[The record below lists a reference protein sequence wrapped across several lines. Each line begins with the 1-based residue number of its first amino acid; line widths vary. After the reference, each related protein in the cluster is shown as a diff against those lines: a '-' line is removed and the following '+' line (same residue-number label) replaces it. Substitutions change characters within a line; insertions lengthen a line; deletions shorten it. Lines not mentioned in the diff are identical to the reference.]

1 MATTIKEK
9 APARRYSRG
18 SAVTETARP
27 VRGSAPTRSAK
38 RPRLRGYGR
47 TGSKQ
52 VVSVR
57 GRRLTNTT
65 ADRRTFK
72 FVTVAVLF
80 VIGVIAIAM
89 FLSATSTARSK
100 ELSSAQEYEKS
111 LSNKVEVLER
121 DVAYLQSTGE
131 IAHKA
136 AEQGMV
142 NVQQPAILSVGPDGA
157 LVEVRPGDPEYQ
169 SIIDINGESA
179 ARPHAPTSDPQ
190 QTENV
195 PGMQA
200 PAIQE
205 ANPAQQTSPASAPY
219 APGASATTAPAPA
232 TDQQTPTTE
241 QPAPAPAPEAAA
253 PAAEQPAPVNP

>member
-9 APARRYSRG
+9 APTRRTSRG
-18 SAVTETARP
+18 TAVTKNARP
-27 VRGSAPTRSAK
+27 AREYAPTRGLRA
-38 RPRLRGYGR
+38 PRLRGYGR

-72 FVTVAVLF
+72 FAALAVLF
-80 VIGVIAIAM
+80 VVAVIAVAM
-89 FLSATSTARSK
+89 FLSATSTARSL
-100 ELSSAQEYEKS
+100 ELDKAQQHEQN
-111 LSNKVEVLER
+111 LRNQVEVLER

-136 AEQGMV
+136 SQQGMV
-142 NVQQPAILSVGPDGA
+142 SVNQPSILAVGPDGN
-157 LVEVRPGDPEYQ
+157 VNEVRPGDPEYRK
-169 SIIDINGESA
+169 IIDINGGAA
-179 ARPHAPTSDPQ
+179 ARPHAPTSDPE
-190 QTENV
+190 QTQHV

-205 ANPAQQTSPASAPY
+205 GHPAQQTLPATAPY
-219 APGASATTAPAPA
+219 APVPAPAPA
-232 TDQQTPTTE
+232 PAPAAEQPAPE
-241 QPAPAPAPEAAA
+241 QPAPAPAPA
-253 PAAEQPAPVNP
+253 PAPEQPAPVNP